1 MRFKLQAASNKRQ
14 ACDNMSCFFMHRN
27 NYTGHTTKGEI
38 YGRTNKKSLPR
49 WYRGVAQSTK
59 RGQDPVCKRLYLEY
73 VYRGQG
79 PQRQDASKICGGT
92 KTSGA
97 WFIRKFNYKKR
108 LTHLLNSCSPGAS
121 WGCGILPRVTMSQE
135 KAKSCK
141 RQAASV
147 KQQASSRVGSKA
159 FGGKRVRQIVA
170 RHKDSRCKRQASS
183 PKQQAS
189 SCKPR
194 AASSLIFFPS

>member
-97 WFIRKFNYKKR
+97 WFIRKFNCKKR

-121 WGCGILPRVTMSQE
+121 WGCGILPRVTMSQK
-135 KAKSCK
+135 KAKSSK
-141 RQAASV
+141 PQAASV
-147 KQQASSRVGSKA
+147 KQGWFESFWGR
-159 FGGKRVRQIVA
+159 KRVRHFVA
-170 RHKDSRCKRQASS
+170 RHYVTKTQGASDKRQAPSS
-183 PKQQAS
+183 KHQ
-189 SCKPR
+189 
-194 AASSLIFFPS
+194 AASHELLAL

>member
-97 WFIRKFNYKKR
+97 WFIRKFNCKKR

-135 KAKSCK
+135 KAESCK

-147 KQQASSRVGSKA
+147 KQGWFESFWGR
-159 FGGKRVRQIVA
+159 KRVRQIVA
-170 RHKDSRCKRQASS
+170 RHYVTKTQGASGKLQAPSS
-183 PKQQAS
+183 KHQ
-189 SCKPR
+189 
-194 AASSLIFFPS
+194 AASHELLAL